1 MSFLKQMLKPFVE
14 FDEEKKKGTEKNNP
28 SFGPANPKT
37 TDPLPGEKVEH
48 PLITD
53 LVKPATVAGSTNQI
67 PTYSPSGTIEGPL
80 PEHQAYFERLI
91 DEANAKNPFFHGAD
105 FKEFID
111 SKLDIDDISDE
122 ALKYQTAFNILKKS
136 GLTKEKLI
144 STGEEYLKIIG
155 RDLNAFQAA
164 HAQQYKKELG
174 ADEVIIQKKAE
185 ELLILTQKS
194 NALKKEI
201 NKLTQDLS
209 LKKERLNTTK
219 NSFLLAGEKK
229 QTEIQTELQKIA
241 QYFY

>member
-14 FDEEKKKGTEKNNP
+14 FDEEKKRETEKTYPP
-28 SFGPANPKT
+28 SPTANPKT
-37 TDPLPGEKVEH
+37 TDQLPNQKVEH

-53 LVKPATVAGSTNQI
+53 PAKASTTALDANQI
-67 PTYSPSGTIEGPL
+67 PTYSPSGSIEGPL
-80 PEHQAYFERLI
+80 PEHEAYFERLI
-91 DEANAKNPFFHGAD
+91 DEANARNPFFHGAD

-111 SKLDIDDISDE
+111 SKVDIDDIADE
-122 ALKYQTAFNILKKS
+122 ALKYQTAFNILKKT

-174 ADEVIIQKKAE
+174 GDEATIQKKAE
-185 ELLILTQKS
+185 ELLILTQKA

-201 NKLTQDLS
+201 NLLTQDLS
-209 LKKERLNTTK
+209 LKKEELNTIK

-241 QYFY
+241 KFF